1 MNDERPFER
10 LAAHAGPADLDPGFD
25 DSLYALLQS
34 EMRRTGRPSRLALLL
49 VAALLLALALGGA
62 VLVGSGIVDPPVV
75 PGAATRL
82 AYGLD
87 GDIYLA
93 DWDGANPVLIADG
106 TPAFAD
112 CGHLWGEGS
121 MWSPDGRYVGYRSA
135 WNDRCSGSVFIADST
150 GRPVASF
157 AGGGWLLSWSPDS
170 TRVATWVDDMQTIG
184 IYGIDGA
191 RQALLPVPDGC
202 ADPGDF
208 DPVWSPDGLS
218 VVIKP
223 CEVPLDGAPPRRLPD
238 DDPRSHLG
246 WSYSREDGGSP
257 TSPMS
262 PRLPRDH
269 RCRRRGGSGRA
280 RPAGR
285 SVGVKRPILQ
295 PRLVAHW

>member
-1 MNDERPFER
+1 MP
-10 LAAHAGPADLDPGFD
+10 
-25 DSLYALLQS
+25 
-34 EMRRTGRPSRLALLL
+34 
-49 VAALLLALALGGA
+49 
-62 VLVGSGIVDPPVV
+62 DPPTWIQASTTASTPSCRAKCVEPVDRLGWRCSLSPRCCWPSPLVV
-75 PGAATRL
+75 PYSSGRASWIRRSYPESSTRL

-246 WSYSREDGGSP
+246 WSYSREGRRFAYVTYVLHDSLAITDAGGAEVLILTGAADPS
-257 TSPMS
+257 T
-262 PRLPRDH
+262 
-269 RCRRRGGSGRA
+269 
-280 RPAGR
+280 
-285 SVGVKRPILQ
+285 GVSQVAYPQ